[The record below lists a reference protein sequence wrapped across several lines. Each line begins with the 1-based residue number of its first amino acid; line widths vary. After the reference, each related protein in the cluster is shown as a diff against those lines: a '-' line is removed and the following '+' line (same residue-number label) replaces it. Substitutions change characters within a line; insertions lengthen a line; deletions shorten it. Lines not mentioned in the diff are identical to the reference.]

1 MFFVTHPDSGPIP
14 NDNDLIYFLFRAW
27 GEREGKK
34 KQNSVIALRWSH
46 YDYVTQIRFLFNI
59 WHKRQNF
66 TFCIYREREKET
78 DRQTTRIR
86 NYGLYWK
93 IYTCVIFQFDLSP
106 ILAYEVYGI
115 TTYKSELQIVIFLLQ
130 ILVQQ
135 YFILFNIIWHF
146 NVLCIWSIYFFFHL
160 CEDVKTP
167 R

>member
-1 MFFVTHPDSGPIP
+1 MTMISYIFSLEH
-14 NDNDLIYFLFRAW
+14 
-27 GEREGKK
+27 E
-34 KQNSVIALRWSH
+34 
-46 YDYVTQIRFLFNI
+46 
-59 WHKRQNF
+59 
-66 TFCIYREREKET
+66 EREKEKKSKIPSLPWDEVIMITWHKSDFYSIFDIKDKILHFVYIEKERKTET